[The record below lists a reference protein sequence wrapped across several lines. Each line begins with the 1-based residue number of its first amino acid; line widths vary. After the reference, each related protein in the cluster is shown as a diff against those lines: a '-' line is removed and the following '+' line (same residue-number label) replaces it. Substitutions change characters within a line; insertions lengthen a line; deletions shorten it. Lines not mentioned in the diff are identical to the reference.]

1 MISLKFMM
9 RFDSCER
16 TEGNQLKVQ
25 HSECKEI
32 HSRKEAKP
40 NRNYL
45 ANANHD
51 DAETAADKP
60 RNKHNRYKP
69 RNQGIIYNIH

>member
-25 HSECKEI
+25 HSAMLRDTNGKKQNQIEI
-32 HSRKEAKP
+32 IFRATRLFVCSV
-40 NRNYL
+40 Y
-45 ANANHD
+45 
-51 DAETAADKP
+51 T
-60 RNKHNRYKP
+60 HN
-69 RNQGIIYNIH
+69 GEEIAH